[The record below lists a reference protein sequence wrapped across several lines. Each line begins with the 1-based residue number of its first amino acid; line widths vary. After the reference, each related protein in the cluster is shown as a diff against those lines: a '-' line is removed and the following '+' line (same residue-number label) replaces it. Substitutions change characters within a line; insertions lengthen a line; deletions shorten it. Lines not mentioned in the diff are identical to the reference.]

1 MFRHDC
7 DKCVTRHLGDERL
20 DGQTV
25 PLLINDIEREHDPD
39 EHKKSTDVA
48 QEMRQRVTLIPNRG
62 KVIRTVSLAVAMF
75 DMVVKVG
82 VLHPSGAHYH
92 FLIAF
97 PHVR

>member
-1 MFRHDC
+1 
-7 DKCVTRHLGDERL
+7 
-20 DGQTV
+20 
-25 PLLINDIEREHDPD
+25 
-39 EHKKSTDVA
+39 
-48 QEMRQRVTLIPNRG
+48 MRQRVTLIPNRG